1 MTQTD
6 ASNET
11 SDHNILKSVKIN
23 TKLSDANVPASFFF
37 SPALKG
43 VRFQEKKKEN
53 YCSLENYN
61 PERFVSHHGPGLQFY
76 RLPRGFNDPWVD
88 FGLVW

>member
-37 SPALKG
+37 SSPKRSALS
-43 VRFQEKKKEN
+43 REKKEN

-61 PERFVSHHGPGLQFY
+61 PERFVSHHGPGLKFY

-88 FGLVW
+88 F